1 MTTSNRKPSRP
12 GAPPAR
18 QTRGVVSRI
27 VRGQACGF
35 LRLPDSREVFF
46 HRSDLTSGSFNDL
59 APSDPVT
66 LELTED
72 AISGPR
78 ATNVR
83 AVKAAKKAKSRS
95 TR

>member
-1 MTTSNRKPSRP
+1 MK
-12 GAPPAR
+12 
-18 QTRGVVSRI
+18 GVIVRI
-27 VRGQACGF
+27 VRGQSCGF
-35 LRLPDSREVFF
+35 LRLPDAREVFF

-59 APSDPVT
+59 APSDAVT

-83 AVKAAKKAKSRS
+83 TVKAAKKAKGKSEA
-95 TR
+95 